1 MKLEKFG
8 PDKVEQWVQFE
19 ANKQRLKVRSWK
31 DKAFAP
37 PRICHKV
44 DNERKSNG
52 EFATK
57 LEAMKGNQT
66 APFDD
71 IFANRL
77 HVDDR
82 ENGESEERVFLS
94 VARLFV
100 TKMLR
105 IICTFCIARIGR
117 LVKPQS
123 DSSTSLWVEQLLKLM
138 FEFK

>member
-82 ENGESEERVFLS
+82 ENGESEERVLCRLRDYCYKDLLRRCFALFALS
-94 VARLFV
+94 A
-100 TKMLR
+100 
-105 IICTFCIARIGR
+105 
-117 LVKPQS
+117 
-123 DSSTSLWVEQLLKLM
+123 LLALAVWSNLNQTLLHLSGLNN
-138 FEFK
+138 F